1 MRSWISG
8 AVLLAVLAC
17 TVQALRYEAE
27 FVGHNL
33 NENRTALEPKDYW
46 GQWDDHTFMPSP
58 RNWRIPFYVL
68 TIDRFVDGD
77 PTNNEANGTVFE
89 HQWMSNQFRFGGD
102 TTGVLNNLDY
112 LQGMGIKS
120 IYFTG
125 SMMLNMPWEC
135 DGYGPLDFTLL
146 DKHHGDIQAWRSLID
161 EIHKRDMY
169 VIFDNTVSTM
179 GNLLAYAEPYTNATV
194 EFTFDEHEYIW
205 ADPERRY
212 HDFQPGNDW
221 DAACQMPHIWEQDG
235 YPETQA
241 VMDDFKG
248 CRDSEFDMYGD
259 IKGTGA
265 YPSYINQLSRF
276 ASVQDRLREWRSD
289 VLEKIKVMSCIQ
301 IAMLDIDGFR
311 IDKAVQVNLD
321 ALADF
326 STYQRECARRFG
338 KENFLMVGE
347 VVSDP
352 RLAANYFGRGKMPD
366 QALED
371 PSLAVYTNSSQEAG
385 YIRDFGETAL
395 DGAAFHY
402 DIYGSLT
409 RFLGL
414 DGPWGSQGVDWVEF
428 WHNWLREHDFVNA
441 NTGLFDP
448 RHMFGTTNQD
458 VFRWPA
464 LANGAERQLLGMFI
478 TTLELPGIPMIMFG
492 EEQKYYTLE
501 NLAPDYVYG
510 RAPMVSQRAW
520 QLHGCY
526 NLGEELYVNMPFNS
540 SSYGCYDDGISL
552 DRRDPSHPM
561 RNIIKRFFELR
572 QQYPVLNDGF
582 NLTTLSTRI
591 YDIYLPGSQGMPSPH
606 GMWSVYRGRNTEAQ
620 DFTGESHGNQPV
632 WLLFHN
638 ENRTVTYDFNCES
651 LNSSSADGSMI
662 SAFSSGVTVKNL
674 FYPYDT
680 YTLNA
685 TNFTLGLEGSPELN
699 GCIPQI
705 TMEPWQ
711 FKAFVPVEEWEE
723 PRPVI
728 TGVVPGHDSRI
739 TSTVQYDQ
747 QESIPIEIRFS
758 TEMNCDSVMNSFA
771 VQSAT
776 QTGQTAALNL
786 SSVVCQTVAPG
797 GTQFVA
803 QAATQWIFKAMLD
816 NVSNGVHTYT
826 ISNATSSTGA
836 TWTNARDRFMFRIGQ
851 PDNPMV
857 FPESSN
863 YTRGLLQKDSDKT
876 LFVIPRA
883 AGADKVRYSTN
894 WGTSFSS
901 WESYTGE
908 RINIQMQSWSGTK
921 AQEWKGEHVILQ
933 YWSAATGSSDHVQHS
948 DLEWSDRPA
957 RRWPHA
963 WVEGDFNQWGFDGGL
978 ETHMSQDDLG
988 TWNYHL
994 FTEWPANIT
1003 INVWGMNP
1011 DGLPD
1016 KSAAYGDLDRDGV
1029 LDLVWPNSISQN
1041 VINISAVPSN
1051 GYIGYILKANDGNYS
1066 YKLVPHGSQT
1076 VQAVVIAFLCFVPI
1090 ITGVG
1095 AVYAFRCVFYR
1106 VKLNKVGIQ
1115 PKRNRLQKLGYRSVA
1130 SLGAPRSLQP
1140 SRPQSVEG
1148 SAVTSPVA
1156 LALSHP
1162 RTILLAT
1169 LEYLIEEWGIKIKIG
1184 GLGVMAALMAKHL
1197 KHHQLVWVIPCVGG
1211 VDYPFEPD
1219 SEARPIIV
1227 QVSQQS
1233 FKVQVHV
1240 HVIENITYFLL
1251 DAPVFRRRTKAE
1263 PYPPRM
1269 DDFESAVYYSTWNQ
1283 CIAEICRR
1291 VQPDLYHINDFH
1303 GACAPLYLLP
1313 QTIPVCVSLHNAEFQ
1328 GMWPLKTS
1336 EQSRD
1341 IARIFNLDRSIVRE
1355 YVQFGEVFN
1364 MLHAAASY
1372 LRIHQDG
1379 FGAVGVSTK
1388 YGKRSLARY
1397 PIFWGLRKIGA
1408 LPNPDPSDTAPFDG
1422 DFTRRSII
1430 VDPEKERQHAAD
1442 LKLAQEW
1449 AGLEVDAEAD
1459 LFVFVGRWSVQKGV
1473 DLIADV
1479 FPSVLEQHPKTQLVC
1494 IGPVIDLYGR
1504 FAALKLD
1511 KLMAKYPRRVFS
1523 KPEFTELPPYLFSGA
1538 EFALMPS
1545 RDEPFGLVAV
1555 EFGRKGA
1562 LCIGARVGGLG
1573 NMPGW
1578 WFTVESV
1585 TSRHLVHQLKSAIDV
1600 ALASDRKTRASM
1612 RAYSAIQRFPV
1623 ASWVAGLEAL
1633 QVRSMEMSV
1642 KQKVKHD
1649 PLKKLKTKLTV
1660 KETLSTSDSASDER
1674 VSRVMTSNNASTSE
1688 EDVSVSDYTGLVTP
1702 PNELGF
1708 GALSTMSSRTFPLD
1722 DAITS
1727 QGNSTVNSP
1736 FASHV
1741 LTPLTCRSEVSL
1753 ASADTSAEIDD
1764 IDELER
1770 GRPVEWHVNRHSFS
1784 QMLAQPPAARIKKSV
1799 VPTFSDS
1806 RKMYQTKFSQN
1817 LQDLNVKT
1825 SVTSLSVE
1833 SFVMKSEK
1841 DWYAKYHSAALGS
1854 HQSVL
1859 SLPYISTTPRSSS
1872 RVSVR
1877 SRAVQPSAPE
1887 EKTEYDELLGDDY
1900 QAPRGCRRLLQYK
1913 IGDWNIYCFLL
1924 AFGQIMCASPHQLT
1938 LLIGSVG
1945 DSSMKLYI
1953 LCAIYVA
1960 ASFAW
1965 WIVYRTHR
1973 AIYCLAGPF
1982 IFFGCCFAALGFSI
1996 CTHDKQWIFN
2006 VASGLYTAGSAASS
2020 LFFSL
2025 NFGSEG
2031 GTPTAIWTFRAC
2043 AVAGTQQLLIAFMWY
2058 WGSVLATTSG
2068 TGGPSSV
2075 TLTAVSF
2082 PMMALMFTVGVLLF
2096 LGLPDYYRQQ
2106 PGTVPSFYR
2115 ALCKKGIVLWFWFMV
2130 AVQCYWLSAPYN
2142 RNWLFLWSTNNAP
2155 MWAIALLVIFFFGFM
2170 WAGMLVLIG
2179 HLSREDTWLP
2189 AIFAVGLGA
2198 PRWCQM
2204 LWSLSGIAYYIPWAG
2219 LTGGALISRGI
2230 WLWLGVLDGL
2240 QGIGFGMILLMTL
2253 PRFHIAFTLM
2263 AAQTIGA
2270 CFTIVARATSQDKI
2284 GTSGVWLN
2292 LANDSLRSWSFWVA
2306 LAFQLVICVGYL
2318 KFFRKAQLTKP

>member
-1 MRSWISG
+1 MRSWTSG
-8 AVLLAVLAC
+8 GVLLAVLAC
-17 TVQALRYEAE
+17 TVQALRYEEE
-27 FVGHNL
+27 FVAYNL
-33 NENRTALEPKDYW
+33 NQNQTATRPVDYW
-46 GQWDDHTFMPSP
+46 GEWDNHTFMPSP
-58 RNWRIPFYVL
+58 QNWRLPFYVL

-77 PTNNEANGTVFE
+77 PSNNEANGTVFE
-89 HQWMSNQFRFGGD
+89 HQWLSNQFRFGGD
-102 TTGVLNNLDY
+102 TVGVLENLDY

-146 DKHHGDIQAWRSLID
+146 DKHHGDIEAWRVLID

-179 GNLLAYAEPYTNATV
+179 GNLLAYAKPYTNVTV
-194 EFTFDEHEYIW
+194 EFTYEEHEYIW
-205 ADPERRY
+205 TEPERRY

-221 DAACQMPHIWEQDG
+221 NESCQMPPIWAQNG
-235 YPETQA
+235 YPETQS
-241 VMDDFKG
+241 VMDGFQG
-248 CRDSEFDMYGD
+248 CRASEFDMYGD

-276 ASVQDRLREWRSD
+276 ASVQDRLREWRPD
-289 VLEKIKVMSCIQ
+289 VLEKIKVMSCMQ
-301 IAMLDIDGFR
+301 ISMLDIDGFR

-347 VVSDP
+347 VVADP
-352 RLAANYFGRGKMPD
+352 RLAANYFGRGKRPD
-366 QALED
+366 QALD
-371 PSLAVYTNSSQEAG
+371 DSTLAVFTNSSQADG
-385 YIRDFGETAL
+385 YIRDFGNTAL

-414 DGPWGSQGVDWVEF
+414 DGPWGSQGVDWVDF
-428 WHNWLREHDFVNA
+428 WHRWLAEHDFVNA
-441 NTGLFDP
+441 NSGLFDP

-464 LANGAERQLLGMFI
+464 LANGAERQLLGMFV

-492 EEQKYYTLE
+492 EEQKHYTLE

-526 NLGEELYVNMPFNS
+526 NLGEELYVDMPFNS
-540 SSYGCYDDGISL
+540 SGYGCYDDGISL

-572 QQYPVLNDGF
+572 EQYPVLNDGF
-582 NLTTLSTRI
+582 NLTTLSTRL
-591 YDIYLPGSQGMPSPH
+591 YNIYLRGSQGMPSPH
-606 GMWSVYRGRNTEAQ
+606 GMWSVYRGRSVAVQ
-620 DFTGESHGNQPV
+620 DFTGEPHGNLPV

-638 ENRTVTYDFNCES
+638 ENTTVTYDFDCTS
-651 LNSSSADGSMI
+651 LDSSSADGAMI
-662 SAFSSGVTVKNL
+662 SAFSTGVTVKNL

-685 TNFTLGLEGSPELN
+685 TNFALGLEGNAVPN
-699 GCIPQI
+699 GCISQI
-705 TMEPWQ
+705 TMKPWE

-723 PRPVI
+723 PRPAI
-728 TGVVPGHDSRI
+728 TGVIPSHDSRI
-739 TSTVQYDQ
+739 LATVQPDQ
-747 QESIPIEIRFS
+747 QESVPIEIHFS
-758 TEMNCDSVMNSFA
+758 TEMDCDSVANSFTI
-771 VQSAT
+771 QSDT
-776 QTGQTAALNL
+776 HTGQTAALNL
-786 SSVVCQTVAPG
+786 SSIVCQTVAPG
-797 GTQFVA
+797 ETEFVA
-803 QAATQWIFKAMLD
+803 QPATEWVFKARLD

-826 ISNATSSTGA
+826 INNASSSTGA

-851 PDNPMV
+851 LDNPMV

-863 YTRGLLQKDSDKT
+863 YTYGLLQRDSDGT
-876 LFVIPRA
+876 LFVVPRA

-894 WGTSFSS
+894 WGTTWSK
-901 WESYTGE
+901 WQSYRGE
-908 RINIQMQSWSGTK
+908 RINIHKQSWSGTK
-921 AQEWKGEHVILQ
+921 SQEWKGEHVMLQ
-933 YWSAATGSSDHVQHS
+933 YWSAATGSSDHMQHS

-963 WVEGDFNQWGFDGGL
+963 WVNGDFNQWGFDGAF
-978 ETHMSQDDLG
+978 EMPMKQDDEG
-988 TWNYHL
+988 RWNSHL
-994 FTEWPANIT
+994 FTEWPANVT

-1016 KSAAYGDLDRDGV
+1016 KSAAYGDIDRDGV
-1029 LDLVWPNSISQN
+1029 LDLVWPNSISHN
-1041 VINISAVPSN
+1041 VINISAAPAH
-1051 GYIGYILKANDGNYS
+1051 GRIGYILQANDGNYS
-1066 YKLVPHGSQT
+1066 YKLIPHGSQA
-1076 VQAVVIAFLCFVPI
+1076 VQAVTMALLCFIPI
-1090 ITGVG
+1090 ITGIL
-1095 AVYAFRCVFYR
+1095 AVYAFRVVFYK

-1115 PKRNRLQKLGYRSVA
+1115 PKTNRLRKLGYRNVTSFR
-1130 SLGAPRSLQP
+1130 APQSQP
-1140 SRPQSVEG
+1140 SSRPTSEESSSV
-1148 SAVTSPVA
+1148 SPGV
-1156 LALSHP
+1156 LALSQP

-1169 LEYLIEEWGIKIKIG
+1169 LEYMIEEWNVKIKIG
-1184 GLGVMAALMAKHL
+1184 GLGVMAALMTKHL
-1197 KHHQLVWVIPCVGG
+1197 RHHKLFWVVPCLGG

-1219 SEARPIIV
+1219 SEVRPIKV
-1227 QVSQQS
+1227 QVSEQS

-1240 HVIENITYFLL
+1240 HVIDNITYFLL

-1269 DDFESAVYYSTWNQ
+1269 DDYESAVYYSIWNQ
-1283 CIAEICRR
+1283 SIAEICRR

-1328 GMWPLKTS
+1328 GMWPLKTL

-1341 IARIFNLDRSIVRE
+1341 VSRIFNLDLSIIRE

-1408 LPNPDPSDTAPFDG
+1408 LSNPDPSDTAPFDG
-1422 DFTRRSII
+1422 DFKLGNIS

-1442 LKLAQEW
+1442 LKQAQEW
-1449 AGLEVDAEAD
+1449 AGLEVDPEAD

-1504 FAALKLD
+1504 FAALKLE

-1523 KPEFTELPPYLFSGA
+1523 KPEFTELPPCLFSGA

-1585 TSRHLVHQLKSAIDV
+1585 TSRHLVSQLKSAIDV
-1600 ALASDRKTRASM
+1600 ALASDRETRASM
-1612 RAYSAIQRFPV
+1612 RAYSAVQRFPV

-1633 QVRSMEMSV
+1633 QVRSIEMAA
-1642 KQKVKHD
+1642 KQKAKHD
-1649 PLKKLKTKLTV
+1649 PLKKLRTRLTN
-1660 KETLSTSDSASDER
+1660 KELPSPAGSTSDERESGTTTTSDAASS
-1674 VSRVMTSNNASTSE
+1674 VSE
-1688 EDVSVSDYTGLVTP
+1688 EDISAFDSGGLVTP
-1702 PNELGF
+1702 PNEQVGF
-1708 GALSTMSSRTFPLD
+1708 GALSAMSSRTFALD
-1722 DAITS
+1722 ETLAS
-1727 QGNSTVNSP
+1727 RGNSTVNSP

-1741 LTPLTCRSEVSL
+1741 LTPMTCRF
-1753 ASADTSAEIDD
+1753 T
-1764 IDELER
+1764 
-1770 GRPVEWHVNRHSFS
+1770 

-1806 RKMYQTKFSQN
+1806 RKMYQTRFTQN
-1817 LQDLNVKT
+1817 LQDLNTKT

-1841 DWYAKYHSAALGS
+1841 EWYAKYHSATLGP

-1859 SLPYISTTPRSSS
+1859 SLPHISRNSSK
-1872 RVSVR
+1872 VSVSRTAR
-1877 SRAVQPSAPE
+1877 SPAAPPE
-1887 EKTEYDELLGDDY
+1887 EKAEYDELLGDDY
-1900 QAPRGCRRLLQYK
+1900 EAPRGCRRVLLYK
-1913 IGDWNIYCFLL
+1913 IGDWNLYCFLL
-1924 AFGQIMCASPHQLT
+1924 AFGQILCASPYQLT
-1938 LLIGSVG
+1938 LMMGLVG
-1945 DSSMKLYI
+1945 DSSSKLYV

-1960 ASFAW
+1960 ASFGW
-1965 WIVYRTHR
+1965 WLAYRVQK
-1973 AIYCLAGPF
+1973 AIYCLAAPF
-1982 IFFGCCFAALGFSI
+1982 IFFGVTFALLGFSI
-1996 CTHDKQWIFN
+1996 CAHDKTWIFN
-2006 VASGLYTAGSAASS
+2006 VASGVYTAGSASAS
-2020 LFFSL
+2020 LYFSL
-2025 NFGSEG
+2025 NFSSEG

-2043 AVAGTQQLLIAFMWY
+2043 AVAGTQQIIIAFMWY
-2058 WGSVLATTSG
+2058 WGSVLASG
-2068 TGGPSSV
+2068 SGSSV
-2075 TLTAVSF
+2075 PGPTTLPAVCF
-2082 PMMALMFTVGVLLF
+2082 PLMALMFLIGALLY

-2115 ALCKKGIVLWFWFMV
+2115 ALCKKGIVLWFWYMV
-2130 AVQCYWLSAPYN
+2130 AVQCFWLSAPYN
-2142 RNWLFLWSTNNAP
+2142 RNWLFLWSTHHAP
-2155 MWAIALLVIFFFGFM
+2155 VWAIALLVVGFFVFI
-2170 WAGMLVLIG
+2170 WAALLIVIG
-2179 HLSREDTWLP
+2179 QLSREDTWLP

-2204 LWSLSGIAYYIPWAG
+2204 VWSLSGIAYFVPWAG
-2219 LTGGALISRGI
+2219 LTGGALLSRVV

-2263 AAQTIGA
+2263 AAQMIGA
-2270 CFTIVARATSQDKI
+2270 IFTIAARATSQDKI
-2284 GTSGVWLN
+2284 RHSGVWPN
-2292 LANDSLRSWSFWVA
+2292 FANNDSLDWKFWLC
-2306 LAFQLVICVGYL
+2306 LAFQLSICVGYL

>member
-1 MRSWISG
+1 M
-8 AVLLAVLAC
+8 
-17 TVQALRYEAE
+17 LRGPTAGYVDMETE
-27 FVGHNL
+27 GGGDGYNL
-33 NENRTALEPKDYW
+33 NENQTASAPKDYW
-46 GQWDDHTFMPSP
+46 GQWDNHTFTASP
-58 RNWRIPFYVL
+58 KNWRFPFYVL

-146 DKHHGDIQAWRSLID
+146 DKHHGDIQAWRSLIT

-169 VIFDNTVSTM
+169 VVFDNTVSTM
-179 GNLLAYAEPYTNATV
+179 GDLLAYAKPYTNATV
-194 EFTFDEHEYIW
+194 DFTFKEHKYIW
-205 ADPERRY
+205 KEPERQY
-212 HDFQPGNDW
+212 HDFHPGNDW
-221 DAACQMPHIWEQDG
+221 DSDCQMPQIWAQDG

-241 VMDDFKG
+241 VMADFKG

-265 YPSYINQLSRF
+265 YASYINQLSRF
-276 ASVQDRLREWRSD
+276 ASVQDRLREWQSD
-289 VLEKIKVMSCIQ
+289 VLEKINVMSCIQ

-326 STYQRECARRFG
+326 STYQRQCARRFG
-338 KENFLMVGE
+338 KKNFLMVGE
-347 VVSDP
+347 VVADP
-352 RLAANYFGRGKMPD
+352 RLAADYFGRGKRPN

-371 PSLAVYTNSSQEAG
+371 ASLAVYTNSSQKAG
-385 YIRDFGETAL
+385 YIRDFGATAL

-414 DGPWGSQGVDWVEF
+414 DGPWGSQGVDWVKL
-428 WHNWLREHDFVNA
+428 WNKWLREHDFVNA

-464 LANGAERQLLGMFI
+464 LANGAKRQLLGMFV

-510 RAPMVSQRAW
+510 RTPLVSQRAW

-591 YDIYLPGSQGMPSPH
+591 YDIYLPGSEGMASPH
-606 GMWSVYRGRNTEAQ
+606 GMWSVYRGRNTEVQ
-620 DFTGESHGNQPV
+620 DFTGEAHGNQSV

-651 LNSSSADGSMI
+651 TNSSSANGSMI

-680 YTLNA
+680 YTLNT
-685 TNFTLGLEGSPELN
+685 TNFALGLEGNLEPN
-699 GCIPQI
+699 GCIAQI
-705 TMEPWQ
+705 TMEPWE

-739 TSTVQYDQ
+739 TSSVQYDQ
-747 QESIPIEIRFS
+747 HESISIEIHFS
-758 TEMNCDSVMNSFA
+758 TEMNCDSVTNNFTI
-771 VQSAT
+771 QSDT

-786 SSVVCQTVAPG
+786 SSVVCQTVTPG
-797 GTQFVA
+797 ETQFVA
-803 QAATQWIFKAMLD
+803 QPATEWVFKATLY

-826 ISNATSSTGA
+826 ISNATSSTGT

-851 PDNPMV
+851 SDNPMV

-863 YTRGLLQKDSDKT
+863 YTDGLLQKDSNGT
-876 LFVIPRA
+876 LYVVPRA

-901 WESYTGE
+901 WETYTGE
-908 RINIQMQSWSGTK
+908 RIDIHKQSWSGTK
-921 AQEWKGEHVILQ
+921 AQEWEGEHVILQ
-933 YWSAATGSSDHVQHS
+933 YWSAATGSSDHIQHS
-948 DLEWSDRPA
+948 DLEWSDLPA

-963 WVEGDFNQWGFDGGL
+963 WVEGDFNEWGFDGGL
-978 ETHMSQDDLG
+978 ETQMSQDDLG
-988 TWNYHL
+988 MWNYHL

-1016 KSAAYGDLDRDGV
+1016 KSAAYGDVDRDGV
-1029 LDLVWPNSISQN
+1029 LDLIWPNSISSN
-1041 VINISAVPSN
+1041 VINISAPPSN
-1051 GYIGYILKANDGNYS
+1051 GHIGYILKANDGNYS
-1066 YKLVPHGSQT
+1066 YKLVPHGSQA
-1076 VQAVVIAFLCFVPI
+1076 VQAILIVFLSIVPV
-1090 ITGVG
+1090 ITGV
-1095 AVYAFRCVFYR
+1095 AVVYAFRCVFYR
-1106 VKLNKVGIQ
+1106 VKLNRVGIQ
-1115 PKRNRLQKLGYRSVA
+1115 PKRNRLHKLGYRNLA
-1130 SLGAPRSLQP
+1130 SIGAPRSLQS
-1140 SRPQSVEG
+1140 SRRQSAEG
-1148 SAVTSPVA
+1148 SAAASPGV
-1156 LALSHP
+1156 LALSRP

-1169 LEYLIEEWGIKIKIG
+1169 MEYLIEEWDIKIKIG
-1184 GLGVMAALMAKHL
+1184 GLGVMAALMAKNL
-1197 KHHQLVWVIPCVGG
+1197 KHHKLVWVIPCVGG

-1219 SEARPIIV
+1219 SEVRPITV
-1227 QVSQQS
+1227 QISQQG
-1233 FKVQVHV
+1233 FKV
-1240 HVIENITYFLL
+1240 
-1251 DAPVFRRRTKAE
+1251 
-1263 PYPPRM
+1263 
-1269 DDFESAVYYSTWNQ
+1269 
-1283 CIAEICRR
+1283 
-1291 VQPDLYHINDFH
+1291 
-1303 GACAPLYLLP
+1303 
-1313 QTIPVCVSLHNAEFQ
+1313 
-1328 GMWPLKTS
+1328 
-1336 EQSRD
+1336 QSRD
-1341 IARIFNLDRSIVRE
+1341 ISRIFNLDRSIIRE

-1422 DFTRRSII
+1422 DFTRRSIS

-1449 AGLEVDAEAD
+1449 AGLEVNAEAE

-1504 FAALKLD
+1504 FAALKLE
-1511 KLMAKYPRRVFS
+1511 KLMAKYPQRVFS
-1523 KPEFTELPPYLFSGA
+1523 KPEFTDLPPYLFSGA

-1585 TSRHLVHQLKSAIDV
+1585 TSKHLVHQLKSAIDV
-1600 ALASDRKTRASM
+1600 ALASDRQTRASM

-1633 QVRSMEMSV
+1633 QVRSIEMSV
-1642 KQKVKHD
+1642 KQKAKND
-1649 PLKKLKTKLTV
+1649 PLKKLKTKLAP
-1660 KETLSTSDSASDER
+1660 KETLSPSDNVSDER
-1674 VSRVMTSNNASTSE
+1674 VSRAMASDDGSTSD
-1688 EDVSVSDYTGLVTP
+1688 EDMSAFDSTSLAARR
-1702 PNELGF
+1702 NEPGI
-1708 GALSTMSSRTFPLD
+1708 GASSMSSRTFPLD

-1727 QGNSTVNSP
+1727 RGNSTVNSP

-1753 ASADTSAEIDD
+1753 ASADTSAEINDM
-1764 IDELER
+1764 EEMERARPLER
-1770 GRPVEWHVNRHSFS
+1770 NVNRQSFT
-1784 QMLAQPPAARIKKSV
+1784 QMLTLPPAVRIKKSV

-1841 DWYAKYHSAALGS
+1841 DWYAKYHSATLGS
-1854 HQSVL
+1854 HQSSI
-1859 SLPYISTTPRSSS
+1859 SLPYLSMTPRSSS
-1872 RVSVR
+1872 RTSVR
-1877 SRAVQPSAPE
+1877 SRTVTPSAPE
-1887 EKTEYDELLGDDY
+1887 EKAEYDELLGDDY
-1900 QAPRGCRRLLQYK
+1900 QVPRGCRRLLQYK
-1913 IGDWNIYCFLL
+1913 IGDWNLYCFLL
-1924 AFGQIMCASPHQLT
+1924 AFGQIMCASPYQLT
-1938 LLIGSVG
+1938 LLMGSVG

-1953 LCAIYVA
+1953 LCAIYIA
-1960 ASFAW
+1960 GSFGW
-1965 WIVYRTHR
+1965 WLLYRTHR

-1982 IFFGCCFAALGFSI
+1982 IFFGCCFALLGFSI
-1996 CTHDKQWIFN
+1996 CAHDKQWVFN
-2006 VASGLYTAGSAASS
+2006 TAAGIYTAGSASAS

-2031 GTPTAIWTFRAC
+2031 GTPTAVWTFRAC
-2043 AVAGTQQLLIAFMWY
+2043 AVGGTQQLLIAFMWY
-2058 WGSVLATTSG
+2058 WGSVLATKSG
-2068 TGGPSSV
+2068 TGGASSAA
-2075 TLTAVSF
+2075 LTAVSF
-2082 PMMALMFTVGVLLF
+2082 PIMVLMLTVGVLLY

-2115 ALCKKGIVLWFWFMV
+2115 ALCKRGIVLWFWFMV
-2130 AVQCYWLSAPYN
+2130 AVQCYWLSAAYN

-2155 MWAIALLVIFFFGFM
+2155 AWAIALLVIFFFGFV
-2170 WAGMLVLIG
+2170 WAGLLVLIS

-2189 AIFAVGLGA
+2189 AMVAVGLGA

-2219 LTGGALISRGI
+2219 ITGGALLSRAV

-2263 AAQTIGA
+2263 AAQMIGA
-2270 CFTIVARATSQDKI
+2270 FFTMIARASSQDKI
-2284 GTSGVWLN
+2284 NTSGVWLN
-2292 LANDSLRSWSFWVA
+2292 LANDSLRSWGFWIA
-2306 LAFQLVICVGYL
+2306 LLFQLIICAGYL
-2318 KFFRKAQLTKP
+2318 KFFRKAQLMKP